1 MLVHDMISNISD
13 IYSHKYTKTKINS
26 DDDLPLE
33 ETINIRNVVILMK
46 PVFNKT
52 HNLII
57 MKCF

>member
-13 IYSHKYTKTKINS
+13 IYSHTYTKTKINS

-33 ETINIRNVVILMK
+33 EPLNIRNVVILMK
-46 PVFNKT
+46 SVFNKT